1 MSPEADP
8 LSWTTR
14 LLTADEAPDDDGAED
29 DLSVSPPLHQ
39 SVNFRARGA
48 DHLHAIARPLG
59 DRYYTR
65 RGNPTAS
72 RLVRV
77 LADLEGAESGLFAA
91 SGMGAMAT
99 SVLALVKAG
108 DHVIGQR
115 NHYIG
120 ITQLLDRVL
129 PGFGV
134 ETTRVDQRDPA
145 AFAAALRPNTRLIL
159 LETPVNPMM
168 HVTDL
173 AAVTAIARER
183 GITTLCDGTFA
194 TPVNQRP
201 LALGVDLVMH
211 SVTKYIGGHHDL
223 LAGAVLGRSE
233 LVERV
238 WDMSLTL
245 GAIGAP
251 FNAWLALRGVRTLG
265 LRMARHN
272 ANGLALAQWL
282 ERHPAVAQVHYPG
295 LASHPQHA
303 LAARQMSG
311 YGGLLTFDL
320 KGGRRAAFRCVERLK
335 CIRLAS
341 SLGGVG
347 STAIPPA
354 ALFGEQLPEAMLAE
368 QGITPGLVRLAAG
381 IENAEDLVADLEQ
394 ALAGQA

>member
-1 MSPEADP
+1 MPPQADP
-8 LSWTTR
+8 AAWTTR
-14 LLTADEAPDDDGAED
+14 LLMADEALAEDPAD

-39 SVNFRARGA
+39 SVNFRARSIE
-48 DHLHAIARPLG
+48 HLHAMASPLG

-77 LADLEGAESGLFAA
+77 LADLEGAQGGVFTA

-99 SVLALVKAG
+99 AVLALVKAG

-129 PGFGV
+129 PAFGV
-134 ETTRVDQRDPA
+134 ATTRVDQRDPA
-145 AFAAALRPNTRLIL
+145 AFAAALRPDTRLIL

-168 HVTDL
+168 HLTDL
-173 AAVTAIARER
+173 AAVAGMARAR
-183 GITTLCDGTFA
+183 GIVTLCDGTFA
-194 TPVNQRP
+194 TPINQRP

-223 LAGAVLGRSE
+223 LAGAVLGRKD
-233 LVERV
+233 LIERI

-251 FNAWLALRGVRTLG
+251 FNAWLALRGARTLG

-282 ERHPAVAQVHYPG
+282 ERHPAVAQVFYPG
-295 LASHPQHA
+295 LESHPQHA
-303 LAARQMSG
+303 LARTQMSG
-311 YGGLLTFDL
+311 WGGLLTFEL
-320 KGGRRAAFRCVERLK
+320 KGGRQSAFRCVERLK

-341 SLGGVG
+341 SLGGVS

-354 ALFGEQLPEAMLAE
+354 ALFGEQLSDAMLAE

-381 IENAEDLVADLEQ
+381 IENTEDLIADLEQ
-394 ALAGQA
+394 ALAR